1 MASLKEVKTRINS
14 VQSTRKVTSAM
25 MMVSSAKLHKAQN
38 LIGNMVPYQK
48 RLDKIVANF
57 LSGEISVKDNEGRV
71 SKNDSSFESP
81 FVTERPVKKIA
92 IVAFSSNS
100 SLCGSFNYNIIK
112 EFTSA
117 VLEYTGAASK
127 SSAAAAALPSAGEG
141 PLYKLKQE
149 DIIVFPIGKKIEE
162 AAKKMGFN
170 IQADIPQESTE
181 QPESLL
187 QTLAATPSYSG
198 IARLARKLMKMYAA
212 GEVDKVLV
220 IYHHFKST
228 AVQKVER
235 ITYLPIDMSEYKRE
249 SVEAGIADE
258 NNGGGKSGDKKAGGY
273 LNNYIVEPSAPELI
287 AALIPQVL
295 SQKLYTALT
304 DSYASEHA
312 ARTMA
317 MQVATD
323 NADDLIQELTL
334 QYNKSRQ
341 QSITAELL
349 DIIGGTMK

>member
-57 LSGEISVKDNEGRV
+57 LSGEISVKDNEGKV

-81 FVTERPVKKIA
+81 FVAERAVKKIA
-92 IVAFSSNS
+92 VVAFSSNS

-117 VLEYTGAASK
+117 VLEYKGK
-127 SSAAAAALPSAGEG
+127 
-141 PLYKLKQE
+141 
-149 DIIVFPIGKKIEE
+149 DIAVYPVGKKVEE
-162 AAKKMGFN
+162 AAKKMGFDV
-170 IQADIPQESTE
+170 QAFIPKAEDSD
-181 QPESLL
+181 SDVLL
-187 QTLAATPSYSG
+187 QSLAANPSYSG
-198 IARLARKLMKMYAA
+198 IAKLARKLMQMYAA

-235 ITYLPIDMSEYKRE
+235 FTYLPIDMSEYKHP
-249 SVEAGIADE
+249 AGSAE
-258 NNGGGKSGDKKAGGY
+258 NINDKSEGY
-273 LNNYIVEPSAPELI
+273 LNNYIVEPNAPELI

-295 SQKLYTALT
+295 SQKLYTALA

>member
-57 LSGEISVKDNEGRV
+57 LSGEISVKDNEGKV

-81 FVTERPVKKIA
+81 FVAERAVKKIA
-92 IVAFSSNS
+92 VVAFSSNS
-100 SLCGSFNYNIIK
+100 SLCGSFNYNIVK

-117 VLEYTGAASK
+117 VLEYKGK
-127 SSAAAAALPSAGEG
+127 
-141 PLYKLKQE
+141 
-149 DIIVFPIGKKIEE
+149 DITVFPVGKKIEE

-170 IQADIPQESTE
+170 VQSYIPKSTDSE
-181 QPESLL
+181 PDVLL

-198 IARLARKLMKMYAA
+198 IAKLARKLMKMYAA
-212 GEVDKVLV
+212 GEADKVLV

-235 ITYLPIDMSEYKRE
+235 ITYLPIDMSAYKSE
-249 SVEAGIADE
+249 
-258 NNGGGKSGDKKAGGY
+258 NGGAGENSAEGKSGDKRDGGY

-295 SQKLYTALT
+295 SQKLYTALA

>member
-25 MMVSSAKLHKAQN
+25 MMVSSAKLHKSQN
-38 LIGNMVPYQK
+38 LLGNMVPYQK

-57 LSGEISVKDNEGRV
+57 LSGEISVKGKEGQV

-81 FVTERPVKKIA
+81 FVAERPVKKIA

-117 VLEYTGAASK
+117 VLEYKGKYIAVY
-127 SSAAAAALPSAGEG
+127 P
-141 PLYKLKQE
+141 
-149 DIIVFPIGKKIEE
+149 VGKKVEE
-162 AAKKMGFN
+162 AAKKMGFDV
-170 IQADIPQESTE
+170 QAFIPKAEDSD
-181 QPESLL
+181 SDVLL
-187 QTLAATPSYSG
+187 QSLAANPSYSG
-198 IARLARKLMKMYAA
+198 IAKLARKLMQMYAA

-235 ITYLPIDMSEYKRE
+235 FTYLPIDMSEYKHP
-249 SVEAGIADE
+249 AGSAE
-258 NNGGGKSGDKKAGGY
+258 NINDKSEGY
-273 LNNYIVEPSAPELI
+273 LNNYIVEPNAPELI

-295 SQKLYTALT
+295 SQKLYTALA

>member
-1 MASLKEVKTRINS
+1 MASLKEVKTRISS

-25 MMVSSAKLHKAQN
+25 MMVSSAKLHKSQN
-38 LIGNMVPYQK
+38 LLGNMVPYQK

-57 LSGEISVKDNEGRV
+57 LSGEVSVKDNEGNV
-71 SKNDSSFESP
+71 SKNDSSFASP
-81 FVTERPVKKIA
+81 FVAERPVKKIA
-92 IVAFSSNS
+92 VVAFSSNS
-100 SLCGSFNYNIIK
+100 ALCGSFNYNVIK
-112 EFTSA
+112 EFTST
-117 VLEYTGAASK
+117 VLEYTGSRASANMA
-127 SSAAAAALPSAGEG
+127 SAVTAV
-141 PLYKLKQE
+141 PLYNLKQE
-149 DIIVFPIGKKIEE
+149 DITVFPVGKKIEE
-162 AAKKMGFN
+162 AAKRMGFSVRPY
-170 IQADIPQESTE
+170 IPKSANAE
-181 QPESLL
+181 PDVLL
-187 QTLAATPSYSG
+187 QTLAANPSYSG
-198 IARLARKLMKMYAA
+198 IAKLARKLMLMYAA
-212 GEVDKVLV
+212 GEVDRVLV

-235 ITYLPIDMSEYKRE
+235 FTYLPIDMSEYKHP
-249 SVEAGIADE
+249 ADGAE
-258 NNGGGKSGDKKAGGY
+258 NLNDKSGGY
-273 LNNYIVEPSAPELI
+273 LNNYIVEPNAPELI

-295 SQKLYTALT
+295 SQKLYTALA

>member
-1 MASLKEVKTRINS
+1 
-14 VQSTRKVTSAM
+14 M

-81 FVTERPVKKIA
+81 LVAEREVKKIA
-92 IVAFSSNS
+92 VVAFSSNS

-117 VLEYTGAASK
+117 ALEYKGAANP
-127 SSAAAAALPSAGEG
+127 SSAAQAPSTDGSVS
-141 PLYKLKQE
+141 LYKLKQE
-149 DIIVFPIGKKIEE
+149 DIIVFPVGKKIEE

-170 IQADIPQESTE
+170 VQSYIPKSIDSE
-181 QPESLL
+181 PDVLL
-187 QTLAATPSYSG
+187 QTLAATPSYAG
-198 IARLARKLMKMYAA
+198 IAKLARKLMKMYAA

-235 ITYLPIDMSEYKRE
+235 ITYLPIDMSAYKNE
-249 SVEAGIADE
+249 
-258 NNGGGKSGDKKAGGY
+258 NGGAGENSAEGKGGDKRDGGY

-295 SQKLYTALT
+295 SQKLYTALA

>member
-1 MASLKEVKTRINS
+1 MA
-14 VQSTRKVTSAM
+14 Q
-25 MMVSSAKLHKAQN
+25 
-38 LIGNMVPYQK
+38 
-48 RLDKIVANF
+48 
-57 LSGEISVKDNEGRV
+57 
-71 SKNDSSFESP
+71 
-81 FVTERPVKKIA
+81 
-92 IVAFSSNS
+92 
-100 SLCGSFNYNIIK
+100 
-112 EFTSA
+112 
-117 VLEYTGAASK
+117 
-127 SSAAAAALPSAGEG
+127 
-141 PLYKLKQE
+141 
-149 DIIVFPIGKKIEE
+149 
-162 AAKKMGFN
+162 
-170 IQADIPQESTE
+170 
-181 QPESLL
+181 
-187 QTLAATPSYSG
+187 
-198 IARLARKLMKMYAA
+198 
-212 GEVDKVLV
+212 
-220 IYHHFKST
+220 YHHGPYKDKAKSGD
-228 AVQKVER
+228 AGNENKYAFRHDIVEDDR
-235 ITYLPIDMSEYKRE
+235 N
-249 SVEAGIADE
+249 E

>member
-38 LIGNMVPYQK
+38 LLGNMVPYQK

-57 LSGEISVKDNEGRV
+57 LSGDI
-71 SKNDSSFESP
+71 ESP
-81 FVTERPVKKIA
+81 LVAERPAKRVA

-117 VLEYTGAASK
+117 VLEYK
-127 SSAAAAALPSAGEG
+127 E
-141 PLYKLKQE
+141 K
-149 DIIVFPIGKKIEE
+149 DIVVYPVGKKVEE

-170 IQADIPQESTE
+170 VQSYIPKSADAEPDV
-181 QPESLL
+181 LL

-198 IARLARKLMKMYAA
+198 IAKLARKLMQMYVA
-212 GEVDKVLV
+212 EEIDKVLV

-235 ITYLPIDMSEYKRE
+235 ITYLPIDMSEYKN
-249 SVEAGIADE
+249 SD
-258 NNGGGKSGDKKAGGY
+258 NGTDNQKEGGY
-273 LNNYIVEPSAPELI
+273 FNDYIIEPSLPELI

-295 SQKLYTALT
+295 SQKLYTALA

>member
-25 MMVSSAKLHKAQN
+25 MMVSSAKLHKSQN
-38 LIGNMVPYQK
+38 LLGNMVPYQK

-57 LSGEISVKDNEGRV
+57 LSGEISVKGKEGQV

-81 FVTERPVKKIA
+81 FVAERPVKKIA

-117 VLEYTGAASK
+117 VLEYKGK
-127 SSAAAAALPSAGEG
+127 
-141 PLYKLKQE
+141 
-149 DIIVFPIGKKIEE
+149 DIAVYPVGKKVEE
-162 AAKKMGFN
+162 AAKKMGFDV
-170 IQADIPQESTE
+170 QAFIPKAEDSD
-181 QPESLL
+181 SDVLL
-187 QTLAATPSYSG
+187 QSLAANPSYSG
-198 IARLARKLMKMYAA
+198 IAKLARKLMQMYAA

-235 ITYLPIDMSEYKRE
+235 FTYLPIDMSEYKHP
-249 SVEAGIADE
+249 AGSAE
-258 NNGGGKSGDKKAGGY
+258 NINDKSEGY
-273 LNNYIVEPSAPELI
+273 LNNYIVEPNAPELI

-295 SQKLYTALT
+295 SQKLYTALA

>member
-25 MMVSSAKLHKAQN
+25 MMVSSAKLHKSQN
-38 LIGNMVPYQK
+38 LLGNMVPYQK

-57 LSGEISVKDNEGRV
+57 LSGEISVKDNEGEV
-71 SKNDSSFESP
+71 SKNESSFESP
-81 FVTERPVKKIA
+81 FVAERLVKKIA

-100 SLCGSFNYNIIK
+100 ALCGSFNYNVIK
-112 EFTSA
+112 EFTAA
-117 VLEYTGAASK
+117 VLEYTGFHAVANMG
-127 SSAAAAALPSAGEG
+127 SAATVASPYG
-141 PLYKLKQE
+141 LKQE
-149 DIIVFPIGKKIEE
+149 DITVFPVGKKIEE

-170 IQADIPQESTE
+170 ILSYIPKSADAEPDV
-181 QPESLL
+181 LL
-187 QTLAATPSYSG
+187 QTLAATPSYTG
-198 IARLARKLMKMYAA
+198 IAKLAYKLMQMYAA
-212 GEVDKVLV
+212 GEVDRVLV
-220 IYHHFKST
+220 IYHHFKTT

-235 ITYLPIDMSEYKRE
+235 FTYLPIDMSEYKNP
-249 SVEAGIADE
+249 AGSAE
-258 NNGGGKSGDKKAGGY
+258 NINDKSGGY
-273 LNNYIVEPSAPELI
+273 LNNYIVEPNAPELI

-295 SQKLYTALT
+295 SQKLYTALA

-341 QSITAELL
+341 QSITSELL

>member
-1 MASLKEVKTRINS
+1 MASLKEVKTRISS

-25 MMVSSAKLHKAQN
+25 MMVSSAKLHKSQN
-38 LIGNMVPYQK
+38 LLGNMVPYQK

-57 LSGEISVKDNEGRV
+57 LSGEVSVKDNEGNV

-81 FVTERPVKKIA
+81 FVAERPVKKIA
-92 IVAFSSNS
+92 MVAVSSNS

-117 VLEYTGAASK
+117 VLEYKGK
-127 SSAAAAALPSAGEG
+127 
-141 PLYKLKQE
+141 
-149 DIIVFPIGKKIEE
+149 DIAVYPVGKKVEE
-162 AAKKMGFN
+162 AAKKMGFDV
-170 IQADIPQESTE
+170 QAFIPKAEDSD
-181 QPESLL
+181 SDVLL
-187 QTLAATPSYSG
+187 QSLAANPSYSG
-198 IARLARKLMKMYAA
+198 IAKLARKLMQMYAA

-235 ITYLPIDMSEYKRE
+235 FTYLPIDMSEYKHP
-249 SVEAGIADE
+249 AGSAE
-258 NNGGGKSGDKKAGGY
+258 NINDKSEGY
-273 LNNYIVEPSAPELI
+273 LNNYIVEPNAPELI

-295 SQKLYTALT
+295 SQKLYTALA